1 MLHMRPR
8 PPRRTGL
15 AALCTHTCTRT
26 YTHTPGGSSAGQ
38 GRRKTYSA
46 NMSLLSSHLC
56 PRRPKVGG
64 GGGEGGKVEVQA
76 TPGMQGLASLGQTS
90 PARCFCKAWCACCP
104 CAPQAWVSLPE
115 AFGAQPQGQADM
127 AAWMWTSPGQALEA
141 CRTDQ
146 NGFPWLAVL

>member
-26 YTHTPGGSSAGQ
+26 YTHTHTPGGSSAGQ
-38 GRRKTYSA
+38 GRGKTYSA

-56 PRRPKVGG
+56 PCRPKVGG
-64 GGGEGGKVEVQA
+64 GGGEGGKVEAQA

-90 PARCFCKAWCACCP
+90 PASCFCVPA
-104 CAPQAWVSLPE
+104 APVLPKPGSLCRRPLE
-115 AFGAQPQGQADM
+115 LSHKDKLTWQLGCGPARGRHWKPVEQTRM
-127 AAWMWTSPGQALEA
+127 ASPG
-141 CRTDQ
+141 
-146 NGFPWLAVL
+146 